1 MGSLSIEAVLKCTQL
16 PSLPAIAAEV
26 LELTSRPDV
35 PIREI
40 AAAVQN
46 DQALAGKILKTVN
59 SSYYG
64 LSSPCPTI
72 DRAMSYL
79 GLNTVKSLVLGFSLI
94 DSCKDIPDEGA
105 GGNTFDLT
113 HHWRRAI
120 YSASAARVVAGH
132 LNDMDPDEA
141 FLAALMQDVGMLAM
155 YVAAGQE
162 YCEALVDTDHD
173 NEKVIACE
181 IEHFGFSHVE
191 VGSELTK
198 KWRLPESIIQTARH
212 HHDPGHAAG
221 PLISF
226 VRCGGI
232 ASLMASVC
240 AEESCERDMTLYAQR
255 AKAWFGFSREEAE
268 AILQEAV
275 DGAVQ
280 LSSLFSVDTGRRPDL
295 HNLLSEA
302 NEALVHHQIEIQRQ
316 ADDLARQAYTD
327 GLTGIAN
334 RKRFDEL
341 LAESFGT
348 AKQEDGAL
356 TVLFSDADKFKTLN
370 DTYGHQAGDAVL
382 QQLATR
388 LTEAVGDQGSVCRY
402 GGEEFAAILPGV
414 CADEA
419 AVVAERCRLAVEGSP
434 FDLREVGCGVDELP
448 VTISVG
454 VASREAGSGEAARN
468 AGFLLR
474 AADKAVYAAKDSGR
488 NCVRLI
494 RLKAKASAGD
504 APKPQSRP
512 SPAPAVAEA
521 AKPVQPRHQPPAKM
535 PAPKKI
541 SDVELDRFEV
551 LLVEDDALQQRM
563 ISMPL
568 IRHPNFEVEVVGDGT
583 AALKAVEDRGNDH
596 RFGLILLDIGLPGMS
611 GVEVVRAIRAS
622 TSNPTVPI
630 VVLSASENE
639 DDIREALLA
648 GANAYITKQSIC
660 DDPKARILSIVEFWT
675 TTSRAA

>member
-1 MGSLSIEAVLKCTQL
+1 MGSLSIESVLKCTQL

-40 AAAVQN
+40 ASVVQN
-46 DQALAGKILKTVN
+46 DQAMAGKILKTVN

-79 GLNTVKSLVLGFSLI
+79 GLNTVKSLVLGFSFL
-94 DSCKDIPDEGA
+94 DSFRDVPDEGA
-105 GGNTFDLT
+105 EGNTFDLT
-113 HHWRRAI
+113 QHWRRAI
-120 YSASAARVVAGH
+120 YGASASRIIATHVD
-132 LNDMDPDEA
+132 DMDPDEA

-155 YVAAGQE
+155 YVVAGRE
-162 YCEALVDTDHD
+162 YCDALSETDHD
-173 NEKVIACE
+173 NEKVMACE
-181 IEHFGFSHVE
+181 TEVFGFSHVD

-198 KWRLPESIIQTARH
+198 RWRLPESIVETARH
-212 HHDPGHAAG
+212 HHDPGNASG
-221 PLISF
+221 PLVGF
-226 VRCGGI
+226 VRCGGL

-240 AEESCERDMTLYAQR
+240 AEQGCERDMTLYAQR
-255 AKAWFGFSREEAE
+255 AKAWFGFSREKAE
-268 AILQEAV
+268 EVLQQAV

-280 LSSLFSVDTGRRPDL
+280 LSSLFAVDTGRKPDL
-295 HNLLSEA
+295 GHMLSEA
-302 NEALVHHQIEIQRQ
+302 SEALVQHQIETQRQ
-316 ADDLARQAYTD
+316 ADELARQAYTD

-334 RKRFDEL
+334 RKRFDEIL
-341 LAESFGT
+341 TDEFRASME
-348 AKQEDGAL
+348 EDL
-356 TVLFSDADKFKTLN
+356 PLSVLFSDADKFKTLN

-388 LTEAVGDQGSVCRY
+388 LTEAVGDRGTVCRY

-414 CADEA
+414 CADDA
-419 AVVAERCRLAVEGSP
+419 SVIAERCRVAVERAM

-448 VTISVG
+448 VTVSVG
-454 VASREAGSGEAARN
+454 VASREAGSGDAARN
-468 AGFLLR
+468 AEFLLR

-494 RLKAKASAGD
+494 RLK
-504 APKPQSRP
+504 SRP
-512 SPAPAVAEA
+512 SAATKRE
-521 AKPVQPRHQPPAKM
+521 AKPTSGPIDPTPVSVIPT
-535 PAPKKI
+535 PAPKQVNAAPATSRPGI
-541 SDVELDRFEV
+541 ELDRFEV

-568 IRHPNFEVEVVGDGT
+568 VRHPNYEVEVVSDGERALGAIEARD
-583 AALKAVEDRGNDH
+583 AADP
-596 RFGLILLDIGLPGMS
+596 FGLILLDIGLPDMS
-611 GVEVVRAIRAS
+611 GVDVVRAVRQS
-622 TSNPTVPI
+622 VSHRTVPI
-630 VVLSASENE
+630 VVLSASENDE
-639 DDIREALLA
+639 DIRAALLA

-675 TTSRAA
+675 TTSQAA